1 MAEQI
6 PFSIAENLLTKLAS
20 IASEEVSLVHGFKKD
35 LRKLQTTLSTIKAI
49 LVDAEEKQEESL
61 AVKNWVRR
69 LREVV
74 YDADDLFDDVATEGL
89 RRKVEGEGRMV
100 RKVCDFF
107 SSSNQ
112 IAFRFKM
119 GHRIKDIRERLDEV
133 AKEMSD
139 FGFIIRKEVGVTMG
153 IKNSWRETDSFVLKS
168 EIIGRDDDK
177 ERIIESLMCPVNQTN
192 ISVVVIVGF
201 GGLGKT
207 ALAQLVFNDEKVV
220 NYFDLKLWV
229 CVSEESNVET
239 LVKLILKSASNN
251 EVPNLSLEQ
260 LQIRLRQCLEGK
272 KYLLVLDDVWNVNNR
287 IWSHLRKY
295 LMVGAIG
302 SRILVTSR
310 SKRVALA
317 MGVDSPYAL
326 QGLTEDQSWELFEKL
341 TFREGTGRVNSNL
354 IEIGKEMAKK
364 CKGVPLAIKA
374 LGGIMQLRSSESEWL
389 SVLENE
395 LWKVFESDGDISQV
409 LKLSYDVLPYHL
421 KQCFAYCAMFPKDY
435 HFGKDRLIQL
445 WMAQGYVQSQ
455 GQSENENAEEIGEGY
470 FNELLFRSFFQK
482 DEYCYKMH
490 DLIHDLAQS
499 IAGDSCF
506 AVGDNTKHIPDRVQ
520 HVFSENLSFEECF
533 RQLTNKGLR
542 TLYYPY
548 FGDGLSLNLDN
559 IFLNCRSI
567 RALRFESD
575 INGLPDSIGKLKH
588 LRYLELFRNTK
599 ISSLPNCICSLYNLQ
614 TLILWE
620 CRVLKELPTD
630 MRKLICLGQLIN
642 KGCSS
647 LEFMPLG
654 LGRLTNLQTLST
666 FVVGSDQGRRCS
678 SLNELNSLNRL
689 RGEISIKGLE
699 NVKNAALE
707 SSRVNL
713 KEKKYLLCLRLRWV
727 GKGDS
732 NSGNSE
738 LLLDNLHPH
747 PNLKELNVVCYK
759 GVRFSN
765 WLSSIRNL
773 VNITLYKCPKC
784 EHLPPLDNLP
794 YLEIL
799 NLSYFDSLEYISD
812 EDNLFSSLS
821 ASTITFFPSLKILKL
836 EVCPNLKGWWRTCME
851 AKMVPQFPCLSKL
864 TIANCRN
871 LTVMPTFPSL
881 DMELHLAYAHIRPLH
896 YTLQMSATASG
907 VPSTSSLVTSPFSKL
922 KTLWLQGFENL
933 ASLPGEWMQN
943 LSFLEELFLSNCM
956 EISDEDER
964 GIFKWR
970 YLVSLRDLSLYNL
983 SNLVSLPRELQY
995 VTTLQ
1000 RLTIY
1005 DCSNL
1010 RALPDWIGNLTA
1022 LENLHIDGC
1031 PKLESV
1037 PRGMHQITTLQQFSV
1052 RRCAH
1057 LSERCGHDTAAD
1069 WPNISHIPNIRING
1083 NDIQKEGRYLL

>member
-6 PFSIAENLLTKLAS
+6 PFSIAENLLAKLAS

-61 AVKNWVRR
+61 AVKDWIRR

-107 SSSNQ
+107 SSTNQ

-119 GHRIKDIRERLDEV
+119 GHSIKDIRERLDEI
-133 AKEMSD
+133 AKEISD
-139 FGFIIRKEVGVTMG
+139 FGFIIRKEVGVCMG

-168 EIIGRDDDK
+168 EIIGRDEDK
-177 ERIIESLMCPVNQTN
+177 EKIIESLMCSVNQSN
-192 ISVVVIVGF
+192 ISVVAIVGF

-239 LVKLILKSASNN
+239 LVKLILKSAGNN
-251 EVPNLSLEQ
+251 EVPNLSLER

-272 KYLLVLDDVWNVNNR
+272 KFLLVLDDVWNVNNR
-287 IWSHLRKY
+287 IWSQLRRY

-302 SRILVTSR
+302 SRILVTTR

-326 QGLTEDQSWELFEKL
+326 QDLTEDQSWDLFEKL
-341 TFREGTGRVNSNL
+341 AFREGTGRVNSNL
-354 IEIGKEMAKK
+354 IEIGKEIAKK
-364 CKGVPLAIKA
+364 CRGVPLAIRA
-374 LGGIMQLRSSESEWL
+374 IGGIMQLRSSESEWL

-435 HFGKDRLIQL
+435 EFGKDRLIQL
-445 WMAQGYVQSQ
+445 WMAQGYVQSR

-482 DEYCYKMH
+482 FKYCYKMH

-506 AVGDNTKHIPDRVQ
+506 VVNDNTKYIPDRVQ

-533 RQLTNKGLR
+533 RQLKNKGLR
-542 TLYYPY
+542 TLYCPY
-548 FGDGLSLNLDN
+548 FGDGLWLNLDS
-559 IFLNCRSI
+559 IFSNCRSI
-567 RALRFESD
+567 RALSFGWN
-575 INGLPDSIGKLKH
+575 INGMPDSIGKLKY
-588 LRYLELFRNTK
+588 LRYLEFSSSK

-620 CRVLKELPTD
+620 CWGLKELPTD
-630 MRKLICLGQLIN
+630 MRKLICLRQLIN
-642 KGCSS
+642 IGCSR

-689 RGEISIKGLE
+689 RGEISIEGLE

-713 KEKKYLLCLRLRWV
+713 KEKKHLLCLRLRWD
-727 GKGDS
+727 GRGDS

-747 PNLKELNVVCYK
+747 PNLKELNVVCYE

-765 WLSSIRNL
+765 WLSSITNL

-812 EDNLFSSLS
+812 EYNLFSSLS
-821 ASTITFFPSLKILKL
+821 TSAATFFPSLKILKL
-836 EVCPNLKGWWRTCME
+836 DVCPNVKRWWRTRME

-864 TIANCRN
+864 TIAKCRN
-871 LTVMPTFPSL
+871 LTLMPMFPSL

-896 YTLQMSATASG
+896 YTLQMSATASA
-907 VPSTSSLVTSPFSKL
+907 VPSTSSSVTSPFSKL
-922 KTLWLQGFENL
+922 KTLWLQGIENL

-943 LSFLEELFLSNCM
+943 LSFLEKLFLSYCM
-956 EISDEDER
+956 EISDEDEC

-1000 RLTIY
+1000 RLSIHE
-1005 DCSNL
+1005 CSNL
-1010 RALPDWIGNLTA
+1010 RALPNWIGNLTA
-1022 LENLHIDGC
+1022 LENLNIHYC
-1031 PKLESV
+1031 SKLESL
-1037 PRGMHQITTLQQFSV
+1037 PRGMRQITTLHKLSV
-1052 RRCAH
+1052 TRCPH
-1057 LSERCGHDTAAD
+1057 LSERCAHDMAAD
-1069 WPNISHIPNIRING
+1069 WPNISHIPNIQING
-1083 NDIQKEGRYLL
+1083 NDIQREGRYLL